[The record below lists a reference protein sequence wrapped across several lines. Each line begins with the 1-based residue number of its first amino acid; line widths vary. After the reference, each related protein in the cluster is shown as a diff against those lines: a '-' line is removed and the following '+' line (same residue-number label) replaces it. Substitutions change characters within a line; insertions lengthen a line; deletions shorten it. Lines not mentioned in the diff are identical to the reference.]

1 MIGNIHSIQSLGAV
15 DGPGVRYVVFM
26 QGCPLRCVYC
36 HNPDTWLTEGGTP
49 TDVDEL
55 VRKALRFRPYWK
67 NGGGVTVTGGE
78 PLLQAEFVEEFF
90 AKLHEHGVHTALD
103 TSGVGNLSKAE
114 KVLAHTDLVLCDL
127 KFLTKADYLKNCRA
141 DFDQIERF
149 LQLTAM
155 KNVPLWIRHVVVP
168 GLTDGMDHL
177 RRVKAK
183 AESYPNFE
191 KLEFLPFHKLC
202 MEKYE
207 RLGLEFPLKDTP
219 AMNPDALKTMV
230 APVSVPPR
238 RQGVFLSETGFL
250 AVHKPF
256 KFCSKFV
263 HTFCGK
269 VRYTNIVDEGSRNPE
284 RHSLL
289 IFFISLLPPLFCE
302 MIENASVPFPP
313 RSRGVF
319 LSRSIFEMV
328 KRGTCLHC

>member
-1 MIGNIHSIQSLGAV
+1 MTGNIHSIQSLGAV

-26 QGCPLRCVYC
+26 QGCPLRCIYC

-90 AKLHEHGVHTALD
+90 ARLHEHGVHTALD

-127 KFLTKADYLKNCRA
+127 KFLTKANYLKNCRA

-168 GLTDGMDHL
+168 GLTDSMDHL

-230 APVSVPPR
+230 A
-238 RQGVFLSETGFL
+238 QL
-250 AVHKPF
+250 
-256 KFCSKFV
+256 
-263 HTFCGK
+263 
-269 VRYTNIVDEGSRNPE
+269 
-284 RHSLL
+284 
-289 IFFISLLPPLFCE
+289 
-302 MIENASVPFPP
+302 
-313 RSRGVF
+313 
-319 LSRSIFEMV
+319 
-328 KRGTCLHC
+328 

>member
-1 MIGNIHSIQSLGAV
+1 MHHKTAAAAWFLQFKACNERKVTVLTGNIHSIQSLGAV
-15 DGPGVRYVVFM
+15 DGPGVRYVVFL

-49 TDVDEL
+49 TDADEL

-103 TSGVGNLSKAE
+103 TSGVGNLAQAE

-141 DFDQIERF
+141 DFGQIERF

-168 GLTDGMDHL
+168 GLTDGIDHL

-219 AMNPDALKTMV
+219 AMNPDALKQMV
-230 APVSVPPR
+230 S
-238 RQGVFLSETGFL
+238 QL
-250 AVHKPF
+250 
-256 KFCSKFV
+256 
-263 HTFCGK
+263 
-269 VRYTNIVDEGSRNPE
+269 
-284 RHSLL
+284 
-289 IFFISLLPPLFCE
+289 
-302 MIENASVPFPP
+302 
-313 RSRGVF
+313 
-319 LSRSIFEMV
+319 
-328 KRGTCLHC
+328 

>member
-90 AKLHEHGVHTALD
+90 ARLHEHGVHTALD
-103 TSGVGNLSKAE
+103 TSGVGNL
-114 KVLAHTDLVLCDL
+114 T
-127 KFLTKADYLKNCRA
+127 TADYLKNCRA

-230 APVSVPPR
+230 A
-238 RQGVFLSETGFL
+238 QL
-250 AVHKPF
+250 
-256 KFCSKFV
+256 
-263 HTFCGK
+263 
-269 VRYTNIVDEGSRNPE
+269 
-284 RHSLL
+284 
-289 IFFISLLPPLFCE
+289 
-302 MIENASVPFPP
+302 
-313 RSRGVF
+313 
-319 LSRSIFEMV
+319 
-328 KRGTCLHC
+328 